1 MKQAYRIASK
11 FFAMVHLGYIPIM
24 QTMGLCYN
32 VELFTEC
39 HDIPASKRE
48 ALQRAMTAHFTR
60 LGLHHEYP
68 VEGAEQL
75 YADVSDKYRGRYAR
89 QRRELA
95 KLLAVH
101 FKGLADES

>member
-1 MKQAYRIASK
+1 MKQAYSITSK

-24 QTMGLCYN
+24 CTMGLCNN
-32 VELFTEC
+32 VSLFTEC

-60 LGLHHEYP
+60 LGLHHAYP

-75 YADVSDKYRGRYAR
+75 YADDSHKYRGKYAR
-89 QRRELA
+89 RRRELA
-95 KLLAVH
+95 KSLAVH
-101 FKGLADES
+101 FKELADES